1 MSSIAQAFSV
11 NYSLK
16 VNIPG
21 TYLTSIGVFFKS
33 KSATNGV
40 TLAVCPTINGYPD
53 TTKTIGSAHLQAS
66 QVTVSDDATAE
77 TIFTFST
84 PVLIENTKT
93 YAFFISTDGGN
104 PDYDVWVSELGGT
117 DTITGN
123 YISQQTYAGS
133 LFTSSAGTTWT
144 TILTQNMKFN
154 LYRAKFKYSSAQLVF
169 RNKPVD
175 YISLSGYLRANT
187 AVPLA
192 IGDVVYAA
200 NTSNTSQILSNTAV
214 YPYGEVIGLDELNQ
228 KVTLGKTNGLFSNT
242 NFPVLKFFRV
252 ADHSNVAL
260 LTSNNLIATAN
271 LISLDDMPYHSIV
284 PKFSFSEPAGSFL
297 NMRTL
302 GTSNSAGG
310 YTYDSA
316 PIIVANE
323 YRYDLTD
330 YERVVKSY
338 SSENGGGFGANGTST
353 IIVNMG
359 TGSIY
364 SSPVMNM
371 KTRVV
376 DFISNKIN
384 NNANNENT
392 KYGNALN
399 KYISQTVSMDITAE
413 DFKVYIEAYKPVG
426 TDIKVYGRFL
436 NNHDSSLIQDNPWTL
451 MNINPKLSYTY
462 SSSKDLSDYKT
473 FDYFMPTGNTVANQA
488 IAYMD
493 PAAYPQANTLT
504 YYGTNGAKFVGFDN
518 FAVKIILLSTNQVI
532 IPNIKTLSA
541 IALMQ

>member
-1 MSSIAQAFSV
+1 MSSIAQAFSI

-33 KSATNGV
+33 KSTTSGI
-40 TLAVCPTINGYPD
+40 TLAVCPTLNGYPD
-53 TTKTIGSAHLQAS
+53 TSKTIGSAYLQAS
-66 QVTVSDDATAE
+66 QTTASDDATAE

-84 PVLIENTKT
+84 PILIDNAKT
-93 YAFFISTDGGN
+93 YAFFMTTDGGN
-104 PDYDVWVSELGGT
+104 PDYDVWVSELAGK

-123 YISQQTYAGS
+123 YISQQTYPGS
-133 LFTSSAGTTWT
+133 LFTSSAGTTWS
-144 TILTQNMKFN
+144 TIISQNIKFN
-154 LYRAKFKYSSAQLVF
+154 LYRAKFKYTNAQLVF

-175 YISLSGYLRANT
+175 YISLTGYLRANT

-192 IGDVVYAA
+192 IGDVVYVA
-200 NTSNTSQILSNTAV
+200 NTANTNQILSNTAA

-228 KVTLGKTNGLFSNT
+228 KVTIGKTNGLFSNT
-242 NFPVLKFFRV
+242 IPVLKFFRV
-252 ADHSNVAL
+252 SDHSNVSL
-260 LTSNNLIATAN
+260 LTANNLIATAN
-271 LISLDDMPYHSIV
+271 LVTLDDMHYHSIV

-297 NMRTL
+297 NMRAY
-302 GTSNSAGG
+302 GTSNSASG
-310 YTYDSA
+310 YAYDDTSV
-316 PIIVANE
+316 IVANE

-330 YERVVKSY
+330 YERVIRSY
-338 SSENGGGFGANGTST
+338 SSEKDQGYGANGTST

-384 NNANNENT
+384 NNATNENT

-436 NNHDSSLIQDNPWTL
+436 NNHDGSLIQDNPWTL
-451 MNINPKLSYTY
+451 MQINPKQIYTY
-462 SSSKDLSDYKT
+462 SSSKNLSDYKAL
-473 FDYFMPTGNTVANQA
+473 DYFMPTGNTVANQT

-493 PAAYPQANTLT
+493 PGSYPSANNLT

-518 FAVKIILLSTNQVI
+518 FAVKVILLSTNQVLL
-532 IPNIKTLSA
+532 PNIKTLSA